1 MSSMKEWAVEK
12 LSVFLGF
19 DPETLEE
26 QVYPYLM
33 SLNTSNELVEHL
45 TNLLGTDE
53 STMKFIQEFA
63 SRRFPP
69 TQPTLAQPRALQ
81 AVSSKPTSRT
91 SSAGNSRSA
100 SPQARSSTEIHE
112 STVGQSFSNE
122 QNVYRKKD
130 VEDNYFVGTRKAKK
144 EVKPNAEAHPDQ
156 ATGTLS
162 TDRAPETANSSAT
175 KATGSGKLI
184 SEKLAPKK
192 KKGSEIMNL
201 EDALKELNIMTNV
214 SDNKKRQACNCQATK
229 HELLSI
235 SPNCLT
241 CGKIICV
248 KEGPG
253 PCTFCGTPVLSKE
266 QQLELIAEAKRKR
279 AETAREKNRQLHKKS
294 TAPSK
299 SQGMARYASKLG
311 GSIISDS
318 SDDWLGPAEWEEQQR
333 KAEESRLAAEMHKE
347 KLLDFQ
353 RTSAKRTTVI
363 DQATD
368 YELPSDGGNIWLSP
382 QERAMQVKKQQS
394 NLKRLDNTGKRK
406 VMTIDLATRNV
417 VMEEAP
423 EPDESEDEYEGI
435 KMTPAQ
441 RTYLERQKE
450 AKSIRRPTAAAS
462 SESPSQSSSG
472 TFANNPFLNRTD
484 APTFIRGVI
493 PAKDKKKS
501 TVSDKAE
508 SSKPKPKQAVPSRV
522 QDDSNSH
529 GAEHL
534 LIGGED
540 GSRDIVIEPIRG

>member
-1 MSSMKEWAVEK
+1 MKDWAVEK

-53 STMKFIQEFA
+53 STMQFIQEF
-63 SRRFPP
+63 STRRFPP
-69 TQPTLAQPRALQ
+69 TQPALANPRAPQ
-81 AVSSKPTSRT
+81 AVSSSKPTSRT
-91 SSAGNSRSA
+91 SSADNSRSA
-100 SPQARSSTEIHE
+100 SPQSQARSSTEVHE
-112 STVGQSFSNE
+112 PSFGQSFSNE

-144 EVKPNAEAHPDQ
+144 EVKPNAEARIDQ
-156 ATGTLS
+156 QPSVTS
-162 TDRAPETANSSAT
+162 SETAHSSTT
-175 KATGSGKLI
+175 KATGNGKSMLI
-184 SEKLAPKK
+184 SDKLAPKK

-279 AETAREKNRQLHKKS
+279 AEAAREKNRQLNKKS

-417 VMEEAP
+417 IMEEAP

-450 AKSIRRPTAAAS
+450 AKSIRRPTAA
-462 SESPSQSSSG
+462 SPTQASSG

-493 PAKDKKKS
+493 PAKTDKKKS
-501 TVSDKAE
+501 TVSEKGE
-508 SSKPKPKQAVPSRV
+508 SSKPKPKQTVPSRV